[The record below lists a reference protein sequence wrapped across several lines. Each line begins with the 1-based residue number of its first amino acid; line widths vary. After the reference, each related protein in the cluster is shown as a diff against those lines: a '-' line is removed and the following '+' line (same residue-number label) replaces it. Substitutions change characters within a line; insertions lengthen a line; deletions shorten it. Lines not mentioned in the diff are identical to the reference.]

1 MDSLTVTRMP
11 ATNGNGHHRRPVPLE
26 KLFGQNTFGLSEM
39 KARLP
44 GAVYRRLVATVESGA
59 PLDETVADA
68 VAFAMKEWA
77 CERGATHFTH
87 WFQPLTGRTAEKH
100 DAFIT
105 PNAGGGAVSEFSGKN
120 LFQGEPDASSFPSG
134 GLRAT
139 FEARGYTAYD
149 PTSPAFIIEH
159 NGVATLCIPTAF
171 ASWTGEALDH
181 KTPLLRSMEALN
193 TRAMEALKVLGES
206 VVGRVY
212 ATLGS
217 EQEFFLVDEEFY
229 LRRPDLATCGRTLLG
244 AKPPRGQELEDH
256 YFGTITDRVMS
267 YMNAVEEEL
276 YKLGVPVATRHN
288 EVAPGQYEIAPVFE
302 NANIAADHQQVVMM
316 VLQRTAPRFG
326 MACLL
331 HEKPFAGVNGS
342 GKHCNF
348 SMATDTGVNLLE
360 PGETPHAN
368 LRFLFFCTA
377 VLQAVHTHQG
387 LLRASIASAAND
399 HRLGA
404 NEAPPAILSVFLGD
418 QLADVFDQIAA
429 SGKASSSRPSGFLGL
444 GSPVLPRLPRHAG
457 DRNRTSP
464 FAFTGNKFEFRAVGS
479 SQSVSFPL
487 TALNVIVA
495 EAIADLTA
503 RVRERLERRR
513 GRRALEDAV
522 HHVLAESIRAH
533 AAIVFNGDGYSD
545 AWHAEAAER
554 GLLNLRTTPEAL
566 AELTSDAV
574 VEAFGAASVLTRKE
588 LESRRDIFGEQY
600 VKTINIEGATTE
612 NLARTMVLPAALRY
626 LAELGEAAE
635 TIDDFGLD
643 GAGTRETAAEV
654 VDEVNALR
662 EHLTALK
669 AARHAAHDAED
680 EAVAMLESVRPAMSA
695 VRAAC
700 DALEGMV
707 PADLWPLPTYREM
720 LFVK

>member
-1 MDSLTVTRMP
+1 
-11 ATNGNGHHRRPVPLE
+11 
-26 KLFGQNTFGLSEM
+26 
-39 KARLP
+39 
-44 GAVYRRLVATVESGA
+44 
-59 PLDETVADA
+59 
-68 VAFAMKEWA
+68 
-77 CERGATHFTH
+77 
-87 WFQPLTGRTAEKH
+87 
-100 DAFIT
+100 
-105 PNAGGGAVSEFSGKN
+105 
-120 LFQGEPDASSFPSG
+120 
-134 GLRAT
+134 
-139 FEARGYTAYD
+139 
-149 PTSPAFIIEH
+149 
-159 NGVATLCIPTAF
+159 
-171 ASWTGEALDH
+171 
-181 KTPLLRSMEALN
+181 MEALN
-193 TRAMEALKVLGES
+193 TRALEALRLLGDTAI
-206 VVGRVY
+206 GRVY

-217 EQEFFLVDEEFY
+217 EQEFFLIDETFY

-256 YFGTITDRVMS
+256 YFGTIPDRVMA
-267 YMNAVEEEL
+267 YMNAIEEEL

-302 NANIAADHQQVVMM
+302 NANIAADHQQLVMM
-316 VLQRTAPRFG
+316 VLQRMAPQFG

-348 SMATDTGVNLLE
+348 SMATDTGLNLLE

-404 NEAPPAILSVFLGD
+404 NEAPPAILSVFLGE
-418 QLADVFDQIAA
+418 QLADVYAQIAE
-429 SGKASSSRPSGFLGL
+429 SGKASSSTPSGFLGL

-487 TALNVIVA
+487 TVLNVIVA
-495 EAIADLTA
+495 EAIADLSG
-503 RVRERLERRR
+503 RVRTRLDRKR
-513 GRRALEDAV
+513 GRRALEDAM
-522 HHVLAESIRAH
+522 HHVIADSIRAH
-533 AAIVFNGDGYSD
+533 GAIVFNGDGYSE
-545 AWHAEAAER
+545 AWHEEAEGR
-554 GLLNLRTTPEAL
+554 GLLNLKTTPQAL
-566 AELTSDAV
+566 GELTTDAV
-574 VEAFGAASVLTRKE
+574 VAAFASAAVLSDKE
-588 LESRRDIFGEQY
+588 LESRREIFSEQY
-600 VKTINIEGATTE
+600 VKTINIEAATTE
-612 NLARTMVLPAALRY
+612 NLARTLVLPAALRY
-626 LAELGEAAE
+626 LSELGEAADSIE
-635 TIDDFGLD
+635 DFGLN
-643 GAGTRETAAEV
+643 GAGAKDTAAEV
-654 VDEVNALR
+654 VEQVNELR
-662 EHLTALK
+662 TRLTALK

-680 EAVAMLESVRPAMSA
+680 EADAMLSNVRPAMSA

-700 DALEGMV
+700 DALEEMV